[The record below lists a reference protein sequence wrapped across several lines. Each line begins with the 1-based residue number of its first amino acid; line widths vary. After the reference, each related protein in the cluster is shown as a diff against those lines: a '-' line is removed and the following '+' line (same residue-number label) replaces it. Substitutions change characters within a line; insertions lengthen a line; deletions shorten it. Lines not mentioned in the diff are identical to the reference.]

1 MSIEI
6 NLIKQQETDANV
18 ESSSKRCIFVHVNL
32 NKVHFDVFLHN
43 KLVHFF

>member
-1 MSIEI
+1 MSGEI
-6 NLIKQQETDANV
+6 NLIKQQETDDIV
-18 ESSSKRCIFVHVNL
+18 ETSSKKCIFVHVNP